1 MFSWRL
7 YTDRMRVLVLLL
19 AISLTLLIHVS
30 GTLARPGEAAPLLVS
45 LERHL
50 AALRVHLEGVAA
62 QDRGPSRPEIAFNA
76 GIADGGTTF
85 RWQAIATILRGANRK
100 AADLGAHFKEPG
112 DAAAMASLDALRIE
126 LHTLEHRLVRLR
138 AASRGAEAAAAR
150 TQAEQML
157 AALGRTLADLRR
169 PRLN

>member
-7 YTDRMRVLVLLL
+7 PMDRMRVLVLLL
-19 AISLTLLIHVS
+19 AISLTLLVHVS
-30 GTLARPGEAAPLLVS
+30 GTLARPGEVAPLLFG

-62 QDRGPSRPEIAFNA
+62 QEPGPQRPEVAFNA
-76 GIADGGTTF
+76 GIADGGATS
-85 RWQAIATILRGANRK
+85 RWQAIATIMRGANRK
-100 AADLGAHFKEPG
+100 AADLGAHFNGPD

-126 LHTLEHRLVRLR
+126 LHTLEHRRARLR
-138 AASRGAEAAAAR
+138 AASRGTEAAAAR
-150 TQAEQML
+150 TRAEQAL